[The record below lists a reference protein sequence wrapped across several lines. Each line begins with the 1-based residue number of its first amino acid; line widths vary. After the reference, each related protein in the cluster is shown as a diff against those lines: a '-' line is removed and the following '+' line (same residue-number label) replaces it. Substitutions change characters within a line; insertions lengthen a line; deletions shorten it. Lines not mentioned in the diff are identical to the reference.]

1 MRETF
6 EVENMHCSGC
16 AKKIA
21 AAIVA
26 AQPGAKVGI
35 DIESGKIEVEQAT
48 DRARIAQAI
57 ADAGYAL
64 RGAA

>member
-21 AAIVA
+21 DAIAA

-35 DIESGKIEVEQAT
+35 DVKSGKVEVEQVT
-48 DRARIAQAI
+48 DRAKVVEAI
-57 ADAGYAL
+57 AAAGYAL